1 MRSST
6 SIRWGSEGVM
16 YSAMALL
23 SMLGFLVAVT
33 KKPIPKTRIGYR
45 VGDHENNICLTW
57 RSLPPG
63 DVATWRLGRR
73 QDALPVVAAV
83 AVSPQGK
90 PLDQHVPPCPS
101 ASRQAPQHSDS
112 DHANQEQRE
121 DSMPT
126 KTLHRLL
133 PTSWLAQRLNISVTT
148 IERLRAQQSP
158 DLPPHVSIGKS
169 IRYDERVVEA
179 WLLAKMGHPA
189 PLPTDVPAVG

>member
-1 MRSST
+1 MWMGHPDPST
-6 SIRWGSEGVM
+6 FFMPKEGDVL
-16 YSAMALL
+16 SPWSRLVFLL
-23 SMLGFLVAVT
+23 FL
-33 KKPIPKTRIGYR
+33 
-45 VGDHENNICLTW
+45 
-57 RSLPPG
+57 LPPSDATG
-63 DVATWRLGRR
+63 SAAITVVAT
-73 QDALPVVAAV
+73 V
-83 AVSPQGK
+83 AVSPQGNSLSK
-90 PLDQHVPPCPS
+90 HVPPCPGTF
-101 ASRQAPQHSDS
+101 RQAPQHSDS
-112 DHANQEQRE
+112 DRANQEQRE

-189 PLPTDVPAVG
+189 PLPTDVPAAG

>member
-57 RSLPPG
+57 RSSPPG
-63 DVATWRLGRR
+63 DVATWATRR
-73 QDALPVVAAV
+73 HPLPVVAAV
-83 AVSPQGK
+83 AVSPRGK
-90 PLDQHVPPCPS
+90 PLNQHVPPCSS
-101 ASRQAPQHSDS
+101 AVRQAPQHSDS
-112 DHANQEQRE
+112 DRANQEQRE